1 MGVVHVFEIVQMLT
15 NRTKLHI
22 WSGRFMT
29 HIDVE
34 DLDRTNNLNQDGEIR
49 KYFVK

>member
-1 MGVVHVFEIVQMLT
+1 MGVVHVIEIVQMLT

-22 WSGRFMT
+22 WSSKFMT
-29 HIDVE
+29 HTDE

-49 KYFVK
+49 KYFIK